1 MNLNK
6 TIINL
11 VWSGYIV
18 RFKKLSSFTIE
29 ILVSIGRFFTVN
41 SIDVTIGV
49 SDEDFCTLLEYMK
62 KEVDWK
68 DLKYRKE
75 KHDGSNW

>member
-11 VWSGYIV
+11 VRSGYIV
-18 RFKKLSSFTIE
+18 RFKKLSSFAIE
-29 ILVSIGRFFTVN
+29 ILVSNGRFFTVYG
-41 SIDVTIGV
+41 IDVTIDS
-49 SDEDFCTLLEYMK
+49 SDEILCAILENTK
-62 KEVDWK
+62 EEVDRQ

-75 KHDGSNW
+75 KHDGLY

>member
-11 VWSGYIV
+11 VRSGYIV
-18 RFKKLSSFTIE
+18 RFKKLSSFAIE
-29 ILVSIGRFFTVN
+29 ILVSNGRLFTVHG
-41 SIDVTIGV
+41 IDVTIDN
-49 SDEDFCTLLEYMK
+49 SDEILCAILESMK
-62 KEVDWK
+62 EEVDWQ

-75 KHDGSNW
+75 KHDGLY